1 MPFMADDAPGRDLV
15 GRTAIDA
22 AGSTVGTVTDVI
34 ADPETG
40 NAKWAVIDL
49 GLFKREH
56 YAPLAH
62 AYRTE
67 DNGLVLDVDKRF
79 IAEAPKA
86 AKDERWSPEIDA
98 QLAEY
103 YSVSS

>member
-22 AGSTVGTVTDVI
+22 AGSTVGTITEVI
-34 ADPETG
+34 PDAETG

-49 GLFKREH
+49 GLLKREH

-62 AYRTE
+62 AYRTD
-67 DNGLVLDVDKRF
+67 DNGIVLDVEKRF
-79 IAEAPKA
+79 IANAPKA
-86 AKDERWSPEIDA
+86 PDAERWTPEIDA

-103 YSVSS
+103 YSVPS